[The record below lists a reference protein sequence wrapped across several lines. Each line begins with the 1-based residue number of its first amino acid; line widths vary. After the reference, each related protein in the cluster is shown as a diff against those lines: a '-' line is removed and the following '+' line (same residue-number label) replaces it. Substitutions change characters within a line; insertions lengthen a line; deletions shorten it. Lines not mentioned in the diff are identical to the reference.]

1 MYDIVPD
8 PRKVL
13 AWGIVLGI
21 LLTLSAWG
29 LFEIM
34 SAFIDV
40 TITLQ

>member
-1 MYDIVPD
+1 MYDIAPD

-13 AWGIVLGI
+13 AWGILTGI

-29 LFEIM
+29 FYEIM
-34 SAFIDV
+34 SAFIDI